1 MAWAGRRST
10 GIVTPGSSIPT
21 VVALTARSAFMVA
34 ARNAGSSSATAARRR
49 SPIVENRSSITAAAR
64 AVRLPTV
71 TRAAPAW
78 RQAYTTACAA
88 PPAPA
93 TTTSAPAIGRPIASS
108 TPARK
113 PGASVLNPTSRAV
126 GVLATLLTAPIA
138 SRVGLHLVTQP
149 GHDQLVRR
157 GHAKPEPVGTAR
169 RLDGRF
175 HVVGLQLQQDVP
187 RVDSGGVERGVVHDL
202 RVAPAERLAE
212 QRDLPG
218 HASVTR
224 PPRRRAAPATASAG
238 GEPAPR
244 STGT

>member
-1 MAWAGRRST
+1 MA
-10 GIVTPGSSIPT
+10 
-21 VVALTARSAFMVA
+21 A

-108 TPARK
+108 TPAWK
-113 PGASVLNPTSRAV
+113 PGASVLNPTSRPL

-138 SRVGLHLVTQP
+138 S
-149 GHDQLVRR
+149 
-157 GHAKPEPVGTAR
+157 
-169 RLDGRF
+169 
-175 HVVGLQLQQDVP
+175 
-187 RVDSGGVERGVVHDL
+187 
-202 RVAPAERLAE
+202 
-212 QRDLPG
+212 
-218 HASVTR
+218 ASASTSSHS
-224 PPRRRAAPATASAG
+224 PATTSL
-238 GEPAPR
+238 
-244 STGT
+244 